1 MQQHLFYGE
10 GGVMEGVEVV
20 LVDRKDVV
28 VGKEGVIVDR
38 KVLW

>member
-1 MQQHLFYGE
+1 MQQHLFYRE

-20 LVDRKDVV
+20 LVDRRDVV

>member
-1 MQQHLFYGE
+1 
-10 GGVMEGVEVV
+10 MEGVEVV
-20 LVDRKDVV
+20 LVDREDVV